1 MFSAEN
7 KPHAPGP
14 VDTIIG
20 EKAKFK
26 GEVAS
31 SGSLSINGEFD
42 GKLVSQG
49 EVIIGLTSKVTGTV
63 HAGSVVVSGKVEG
76 NITATH
82 SLEITKSGKV
92 HGDLTGGRIVI
103 EDGASYRGRVQVKA
117 EGEEAEPAPQP

>member
-1 MFSAEN
+1 MGIFSAEN
-7 KPHAPGP
+7 KPHTPGA

-26 GEVAS
+26 GEVTS

-42 GKLVSQG
+42 GKLVAQG
-49 EVIIGLTSKVTGTV
+49 EVIIGTASKVTGTV

-92 HGDLTGGRIVI
+92 QGDLTGGRIVI
-103 EDGASYRGRVQVKA
+103 EDGASYRGRVQVTA
-117 EGEEAEPAPQP
+117 EGETVEPV